1 MRDHAHKDIMSKS
14 KAKNP
19 GNKDFYR
26 GLIFL
31 FLSAFFIVALYCY
44 KNYYSPK
51 KAVSITQ
58 IKKEKNINYNNK
70 DKKYLDTIISEKL
83 NDDK

>member
-1 MRDHAHKDIMSKS
+1 MSKS
-14 KAKNP
+14 KAKNL

-31 FLSAFFIVALYCY
+31 FLSAFFILALYCY

-51 KAVSITQ
+51 KSISITQ
-58 IKKEKNINYNNK
+58 IKKEKNVNYDNK
-70 DKKYLDTIISEKL
+70 DKKYLNDIISNKS